1 MEIPGTSASDSFSGL
16 SSASPLAKQELGRDS
31 FLQLLVTQLENQ
43 DPLEPLQNEEFLA
56 QLATFSQ
63 LEQLENLNGNFVS
76 MMALNQSNA
85 LLSQLTE
92 GSALI
97 GKNVGWVDP
106 TTGEPGSGQVESVRI
121 IEGLAVL
128 VVDGRDIPL
137 AVIDEIQPSPSAD
150 GQASGGAEV
159 SS

>member
-1 MEIPGTSASDSFSGL
+1 MEIPGTSANDSFL
-16 SSASPLAKQELGRDS
+16 SSASPIAKKELGRDS

-63 LEQLENLNGNFVS
+63 LEQLENLNGNVVS

-106 TTGEPGSGQVESVRI
+106 TNGETGSGQVESVRI
-121 IEGLAVL
+121 VEGLAVL
-128 VVDGRDIPL
+128 VVGGREIPL
-137 AVIDEIQPSPSAD
+137 AVIDQVEPSGDALGD
-150 GQASGGAEV
+150 EV